1 MRTRD
6 VDQILDRAVNQ
17 PAPRID
23 GQAIE
28 RIKAPLL
35 LSLRPVRP
43 IAPVWVFASAFF
55 FVFVAVATIGAFALG
70 MYGVR
75 VLSATSAAAI
85 FFTLGL
91 SAILAAVAIAREMR
105 PAGGRHLGVFAFLV
119 STVGLLIVFA
129 LVFHGYD
136 MRDFIRQGIPC
147 LRAGMMFAVPA
158 ALIVW
163 FLLWRG
169 FILNAPM
176 AGFAAGTLAGL
187 AGIGMLELHC
197 PNLKAVHIMVWHVGV
212 VLLCGLAG
220 WLIGWGSQALRPRRS

>member
-6 VDQILDRAVNQ
+6 VDQILNQAVNR
-17 PAPRID
+17 PAPGID

-28 RIKAPLL
+28 RIKASLP

-43 IAPVWVFASAFF
+43 IAPVWVFAAAFF
-55 FVFVAVATIGAFALG
+55 FVSIAVAAIGAFALG

-75 VLSATSAAAI
+75 VLSITSAAAI
-85 FFTLGL
+85 FSTLGL
-91 SAILAAVAIAREMR
+91 SATIAAVAIAREMR
-105 PAGGRHLGVFAFLV
+105 PAGGRHLGVFAFLIG
-119 STVGLLIVFA
+119 TIGLLIVFA
-129 LVFHGYD
+129 LVFDDYGI
-136 MRDFIRQGIPC
+136 RDFVRQGIPC
-147 LRAGMMFAVPA
+147 LRVGMIFAVPA

-169 FILNAPM
+169 FILNASM

-220 WLIGWGSQALRPRRS
+220 WLIGWGSQTLRPRRP